1 MNYSQLRKEIDIS
14 GQIAQTY
21 LNYKRGDISFD
32 AFVLNALDYH
42 SDSVINPD
50 PSVTGY
56 FREFLESLRDR
67 PDTGSNSALNGIMDF
82 DGLWSAFEGN
92 LDVEDEEEADMLWT
106 SSQRYFNQVK
116 GKLVA

>member
-1 MNYSQLRKEIDIS
+1 MNITQLKKEIDIA

-32 AFVLNALDYH
+32 AFVLNALDSH
-42 SDSVINPD
+42 SDSTINSD

-67 PDTGSNSALNGIMDF
+67 PDTGSNSAIEGIMDF
-82 DGLWSAFEGN
+82 DGLWSAIEDD
-92 LDVEDEEEADMLWT
+92 LDVENEEEADTLWT
-106 SSQRYFNQVK
+106 SGQEYFNQVK
-116 GKLVA
+116 RNLVN